1 MIWAMVLPNRV
12 VELNIPEFA
21 VRPGDCTF
29 AWTSIV
35 NNKAPLI
42 GQVCWEAHDVAST
55 YCTRKSDK
63 QRAKDLAF
71 KLPPPQ
77 ASNAGPMPAT
87 LIWSSNNHPLIK
99 PDKSLL
105 WFNAARDIVILYHS
119 PYWERRSAW
128 FALQSRIA
136 LYGYLAADR
145 AVYASMWNPW
155 PRCMRHFD
163 HHVLTNAPAVPW
175 ADPIFVLRI
184 VAIHATEEEAR
195 VSGLFGLTGDEHIQ
209 LIDPWDINLLM
220 EFFWLTRATFREQ
233 GPSTVAFFEGLRANV
248 GKWESQVLAWRRD
261 AMTRELWV
269 LWMKEYH
276 QGFSGLE
283 YPEDVFSGPRSRYG
297 VNLNMRDPASYRTS
311 LTHGPIDLEQ
321 YGPNENHPWVA
332 DALAGLPTFRY
343 RIQFRHCALR
353 CILAPTWL
361 TEA

>member
-35 NNKAPLI
+35 NNKAPLVS
-42 GQVCWEAHDVAST
+42 QVCWEAHGVALKH
-55 YCTRKSDK
+55 CTRNSDK
-63 QRAKDLAF
+63 QRAKDLGL
-71 KLPPPQ
+71 KLPHQ
-77 ASNAGPMPAT
+77 TSDAGPMPVS
-87 LIWSSNNHPLIK
+87 LVWSSNNHPLVK
-99 PDKSLL
+99 PDKGHL
-105 WFNAARDIVILYHS
+105 WFNAARDTIILYHS

-155 PRCMRHFD
+155 PRCMRHFN
-163 HHVLTNAPAVPW
+163 HHVLASAPAVPW

-195 VSGLFGLTGDEHIQ
+195 VSGLFGFSGDEHIQ
-209 LIDPWDINLLM
+209 LIDPQDINLLM
-220 EFFWLTRATFREQ
+220 EFFLLTRATFHEQ

-248 GKWESQVLAWRRD
+248 GKWESQVMAWRRD
-261 AMTRELWV
+261 AMTRELWL
-269 LWMKEYH
+269 LWIKEYH
-276 QGFSGLE
+276 QHFSGIDH
-283 YPEDVFSGPRSRYG
+283 PEDVFSGPRSRHG
-297 VNLNMRDPASYRTS
+297 VDLDMRDPASYRS
-311 LTHGPIDLEQ
+311 PLTHGPIDLEQ

-332 DALAGLPTFRY
+332 DALANLPTFRH

-353 CILAPTWL
+353 CISAPTWL